1 MSNRRHGP
9 RQQRQALHHPRASPF
24 PRCRV
29 APLLLL
35 LALALTRLS
44 LLCSQAE
51 HSGGL
56 GEHSASRG
64 ARAKNTVL
72 AKLPFDHCAL
82 TLKPFETPVCTADGT
97 VYELVAIIPF
107 IRQHGTD
114 PMTGKKLAP
123 GDLVRLNYAR
133 NNDGVRPS
141 LSLSLSLSFAS
152 S

>member
-1 MSNRRHGP
+1 MRNRRHGP

-24 PRCRV
+24 LRCRV
-29 APLLLL
+29 ARLLLL
-35 LALALTRLS
+35 DLALTHLS
-44 LLCSQAE
+44 LPRSQAE